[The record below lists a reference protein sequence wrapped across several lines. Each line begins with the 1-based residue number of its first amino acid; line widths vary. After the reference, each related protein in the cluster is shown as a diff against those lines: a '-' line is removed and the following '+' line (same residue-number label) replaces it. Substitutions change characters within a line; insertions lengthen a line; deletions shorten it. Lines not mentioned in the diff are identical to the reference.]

1 MLRDKPVTAII
12 PARGGSK
19 GIPRKNLLE
28 LGGDTLLERTIKFAR
43 AAPSVDRVIVSTDDP
58 EMYDISKRYD
68 VAAPALRPA
77 EHAGDAAKTEAAVD
91 HLIDQ
96 AGISD
101 GWLLLLQ
108 VTSPLRVLKDLA
120 ALVALLEAT
129 PDADAAVSLCR
140 HTGPHPAKM
149 LTVEEGRIAPFM
161 ERKYTGPRQA
171 LPDVYVLN
179 GAFYLVALNAYLRE
193 NTFLPEHTVP
203 FVMPEERSANIDTPT
218 DWQVLQ
224 AMIAQGYWPM
234 ESYE

>member
-77 EHAGDAAKTEAAVD
+77 EHAGDAARTEAAVD

-108 VTSPLRVLKDLA
+108 VTSPLRMLKDLG

-129 PDADAAVSLCR
+129 PDADAAVSLCKYA
-140 HTGPHPAKM
+140 GPHPAKM

-179 GAFYLVALNAYLRE
+179 GAFYLVALNAYQRE
-193 NTFLPEHTVP
+193 STFLPEHTVP